1 MVAECLESVIAARAA
16 PAGATEVELLS
27 LRGRHP
33 CLIIQLVTLK
43 EVPGNRTVAMIGQQT
58 LRAART
64 DALLAAKPEVD
75 LLLRLAGTTQIAV
88 AIREA
93 GYRARGEKLL
103 VAAGPSEEVESLR
116 EELAEKGG
124 YQVLKGEE
132 IDADGLA
139 MVERAAVLGTRS

>member
-1 MVAECLESVIAARAA
+1 MLESVLAARAG
-16 PAGATEVELLS
+16 PGKATEVELLS

-33 CLIIQLVTLK
+33 ALIIQLVTLK
-43 EVPGNRTVAMIGQQT
+43 RLPGNRTVAMIGQQT

-64 DALLAAKPEVD
+64 GALLAARPEVD

-93 GYRARGEKLL
+93 GYRAKGEKLL
-103 VAAGPSEEVESLR
+103 VAAGPTEEVQSLG
-116 EELAEKGG
+116 EELAGQGG
-124 YQVLKGEE
+124 YEVLKGGG